1 MFFIRSWNN
10 FTRSGGNAAREVEPA
25 LQNTQKSPVP
35 IWLWDRAGG
44 PARQWV
50 CLFHFCCSQFSVPFL
65 ISAIHKATSKQVK
78 NWKKSL
84 CFLKAS
90 VSHRVA
96 RQSIPQPLGL
106 VALSLSP
113 CKGDTLLRGQP
124 AARCPLWCVTSRRAT
139 DRRGSTLL
147 SLAKPLET
155 KMRLTYFSAVV
166 FLVLSFER
174 GLLHKNDQ
182 DTHVG
187 ISVV

>member
-10 FTRSGGNAAREVEPA
+10 FTRIGGNAARQVEPA
-25 LQNTQKSPVP
+25 LRNTQKSPVP
-35 IWLWDRAGG
+35 MWLWDRAGG

-84 CFLKAS
+84 RFLKAS
-90 VSHRVA
+90 MSHRVA

-139 DRRGSTLL
+139 DRRGSILL